1 MIIND
6 SVLKAEEKIIFSLRS
21 LYEKFG
27 YKPFKI
33 KKFEEYDLYAKNKDF
48 LVSGNVITFTD
59 IDGKLMALKPDV
71 TLSIVKNSVDDKPC
85 KLYYNENVYRVTK
98 GATSYK
104 EIMQAGVEIIGDI
117 DAYLVYEMLSLSALS
132 LATVSNE
139 YLLNI
144 SDLGIV
150 SGITG
155 ASNLTENGKKRV
167 LDGITCKNE
176 KQVKDV
182 LNEENITGKY
192 YDAILALVNIYGN
205 YSEVFSKREVLCVN
219 EEVRSRVDF
228 LLSTVKLLDANGF
241 SKKTRIDFSFILDT
255 NYYTGIVFNGVIPGA
270 NGYVADSSYTV
281 TFGSPYGDLPTPTKD
296 GHTFIGWFTQPE
308 GGEQI
313 TSAVLVESDVEHTLY
328 AQYTVNTYTLYFN
341 TDGGTEIAA
350 ITADYGTPVSVEVP
364 TKENYLFA
372 GWTLNGEP
380 YELTTMPS
388 GNVTLKAVWELNTVC
403 NYYQKGMKNS
413 GKN

>member
-219 EEVRSRVDF
+219 EEVSSRVDF
-228 LLSTVKLLDANGF
+228 LLSTVKLLDDNGF
-241 SKKTRIDFSFILDT
+241 NGKTRIDFSIILDT
-255 NYYTGIVFNGVIPGA
+255 NYYNGIVFNGVVPGA
-270 NGYVADSSYTV
+270 NGYVLSGGQYDNLMKKMGKKQGAIGFAVYLDVLQKLSNEV
-281 TFGSPYGDLPTPTKD
+281 KKNAQDLV
-296 GHTFIGWFTQPE
+296 ILYNE
-308 GGEQI
+308 N
-313 TSAVLVESDVEHTLY
+313 TSLIKIANAVKKAQENNQTVLVTKIAPSDLSG
-328 AQYTVNTYTLYFN
+328 VNLL
-341 TDGGTEIAA
+341 DLTE
-350 ITADYGTPVSVEVP
+350 
-364 TKENYLFA
+364 
-372 GWTLNGEP
+372 
-380 YELTTMPS
+380 
-388 GNVTLKAVWELNTVC
+388 
-403 NYYQKGMKNS
+403 
-413 GKN
+413 GK